1 MKCLTFLVT
10 RSLSRTSCS
19 TRPGVP
25 TMMCGHSAV
34 EDLDLHVG
42 QVAAEALK
50 LVVDLEGQLARV
62 AQHDGAD
69 LPLLGLELVQRRE
82 HEDGRLAHTG
92 LGLADDVHAQDGLR
106 DALVLHLGRVLEA
119 AVDNRA
125 QQLGLEQEVAEA
137 RRVDAGVG
145 APLLDLVSRLVVN
158 DLVLLVVD
166 QILVSELLSHLG

>member
-1 MKCLTFLVT
+1 M
-10 RSLSRTSCS
+10 SHSRQGRAGSQ
-19 TRPGVP
+19 G
-25 TMMCGHSAV
+25 
-34 EDLDLHVG
+34 
-42 QVAAEALK
+42 EALK

-145 APLLDLVSRLVVN
+145 APPDSRRKGI
-158 DLVLLVVD
+158 
-166 QILVSELLSHLG
+166 ILGRGGCDSLHRIEAPRAAGC